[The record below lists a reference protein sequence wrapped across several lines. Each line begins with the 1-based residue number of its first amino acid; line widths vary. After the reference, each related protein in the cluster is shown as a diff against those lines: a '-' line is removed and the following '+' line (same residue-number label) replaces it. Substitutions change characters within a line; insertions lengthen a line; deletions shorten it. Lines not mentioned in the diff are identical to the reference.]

1 MPRAESPAQKFDAE
15 IASMPTVQIKDED
28 QVGSQARFRYE
39 PSPYLQKLYQTGTP
53 DLGWMNQHGEWGIR
67 AQPGNLGLRLKDI
80 QIGSYGVI
88 PAHGGDHRSMAP
100 RGATLPDGLPSL
112 GFDVNEKSECW
123 ADNVMELYEEAVA
136 RQWSSARDIPWN
148 ELKPLPDDLERAMC
162 QLCTFLTEVEFI
174 AADAPTRWMSRI
186 NHDFLEV
193 KLFLATQAMD
203 EARHTD
209 VFRKRALA
217 NGGGLGTASAMSELS
232 LKRIFDSPSFSAQ
245 TARLHLLGEGF
256 VLTMFRQGEFIAP
269 SRVDAEIF
277 RRCMQ
282 DESRHVGYG
291 TVHLREQLKSRPDL
305 ADEIHAQLDDGEH
318 ILLQLFGAPEQV
330 EPMAILMGGGL
341 AHFDK
346 GMELQGQLWR
356 RIVNEYL
363 QRCDSAGLDRRPR
376 CMLPTDFSKLF
387 AS

>member
-1 MPRAESPAQKFDAE
+1 
-15 IASMPTVQIKDED
+15 MPTVQIKDE
-28 QVGSQARFRYE
+28 ARIGTEARIKLE
-39 PSPYLQKLYQTGTP
+39 PSAYLKKLFQTGTP
-53 DLGWMNQHGEWGIR
+53 DLGWMNQHGEWGVN
-67 AQPGNLGLRLKDI
+67 AKPGNLGLRLKDI
-80 QIGSYGVI
+80 EIGSYGVV
-88 PAHGGDHRSMAP
+88 PDHGGEHRSMAP
-100 RGATLPDGLPSL
+100 RGASIPDDVPSL
-112 GFDVNEKSECW
+112 GFTINDKDECW
-123 ADNVMELYEEAVA
+123 ADNAAELYEEAVA

-148 ELKPLPDDLERAMC
+148 ELKPLPADLEHAMC

-174 AADAPTRWMSRI
+174 AADGPTRWMSRM
-186 NHDFLEV
+186 NQDFLEV

-217 NGGGLGTASAMSELS
+217 NGGGLGKASPLAQLS
-232 LKRIFDSPSFSAQ
+232 LKRVFDSPSFSAQ

-269 SRVDAEIF
+269 SRVDQEIF

-291 TVHLREQLKSRPDL
+291 TMHLRTQLKSRPEL
-305 ADEIHAQLDDGEH
+305 AEEIHDQLDDAES
-318 ILLQLFGAPEQV
+318 ILLQTFSVPELV
-330 EPMAILMGGGL
+330 EPMAILMGGGIE
-341 AHFDK
+341 HFDK
-346 GMELQGQLWR
+346 GMELQSQLWR

-376 CMLPTDFSKLF
+376 CLLPADFAKLLE
-387 AS
+387 A

>member
-1 MPRAESPAQKFDAE
+1 
-15 IASMPTVQIKDED
+15 MPTVQIKDEASI
-28 QVGSQARFRYE
+28 GSEARIKLQ
-39 PSPYLQKLYQTGTP
+39 PSLYLEKLFQTGTP
-53 DLGWMNQHGEWGIR
+53 DLGWMSDHGEWGITAR
-67 AQPGNLGLRLKDI
+67 PGNLGLRLKDI

-88 PAHGGDHRSMAP
+88 PDQGADHRSMAP
-100 RGATLPDGLPSL
+100 RGAVVPSDVPSL
-112 GFDVNEKSECW
+112 GFSVNQKAECW
-123 ADNVMELYEEAVA
+123 ADNAMELYEEAVA
-136 RQWSSARDIPWN
+136 RQWSSARDIPWS
-148 ELKPLPDDLERAMC
+148 ELKPLPDDLEHAMC

-174 AADAPTRWMSRI
+174 AADAPTRWMSQI
-186 NHDFLEV
+186 NQDFLEV

-217 NGGGLGTASAMSELS
+217 NGGGLGKASALSQLS

-269 SRVDAEIF
+269 SRVDSEIF

-291 TVHLREQLKSRPDL
+291 TMHLRAQLKARPDL
-305 ADEIHAQLDDGEH
+305 ADEIHDQLDDAES
-318 ILLQLFGAPEQV
+318 ILLQLFSVPESV
-330 EPMAILMGGGL
+330 EPMAILLGGGL
-341 AHFDK
+341 QHFDQ
-346 GMELQGQLWR
+346 GMEMQANLWR

-363 QRCDSAGLDRRPR
+363 QRCDSAGLERRPR
-376 CMLPTDFSKLF
+376 CLLPTDFAKLF
-387 AS
+387 AA